1 MTDPYIGQDILDQA
15 DEALRQGR
23 RLEDL
28 AGVLKCTPEHLAKLL
43 GITQAKPVR
52 GDTESGVDLWR
63 VDDLNARL

>member
-52 GDTESGVDLWR
+52 GDIETGVDLWA
-63 VDDLNARL
+63 VDRAKEVL